1 MHVEIV
7 DPNLEI
13 TEADDPIFGD
23 IEYQYQS
30 EIIAF
35 LRDGRKIL
43 IPDVDPETWRKLVQS
58 ADFNDELR
66 ELIKSRQSRFVR

>member
-7 DPNLEI
+7 DSNLEI

-23 IEYQYQS
+23 IEYQYQC
-30 EIIAF
+30 EIIAH
-35 LRDGRKIL
+35 LRDGRQIL

-58 ADFNDELR
+58 ADFNADLR

>member
-43 IPDVDPETWRKLVQS
+43 IPDVDPETWR
-58 ADFNDELR
+58 
-66 ELIKSRQSRFVR
+66 